1 MSGKTLK
8 WMVASSALVL
18 TGSFVTLWARTTGGS
33 TSDVPAVAKQT
44 DDPKPPEKRKVLYW
58 WDPMLGPS
66 SISDHPGKSAMGM
79 DMVPVYEGQGSGG
92 PEITID
98 PRVTQV
104 MGVQTAVATRGPL
117 HKTIRAV
124 GIFNLPQPGLHD
136 VSLKV
141 GGWIDKLFADQ
152 EGAGVVKDQPL
163 FAVYSPDL
171 QVASQELISAV
182 KSAKALPASASQTI
196 RDEAKRLVDSA
207 RRKLQLWDVAD
218 GDIDAI
224 AASDQPPRD
233 ITFRSP
239 ATGHIEEKMVVQG
252 SSFQPGMKLMRI
264 SDHNVVWLD
273 AQVYEQQIPWIKE
286 GQPVEATTDAAPGKT
301 FKGKVTFVYPHL
313 DHMAR
318 TLTVR
323 ATFDNPDFE
332 LRPGMYGEANL
343 IAQPAADA
351 LLVPQEAVIDTG
363 TQQVVFIAEGNGHF
377 TPRPVRA
384 GLRGDNDQVQI
395 LEGLAPGQ
403 TVVTSGQFLMDVE
416 SRTQEAIAKL
426 RGASAAAPMAKTPS
440 APAPAAPEAMPAA
453 PQSPPP
459 VRAPI
464 GDSSPMGT
472 LLRGRDREGVAQSTS
487 PNPPPQPSPG
497 VPGAGE
503 LAAPGVS
510 SPGTQSPR
518 LSLVYCPMVRVH
530 WLQAPGKID
539 NPFLGPEMQTC
550 GEVQGDLAS
559 PAKDAPLASVVEPY
573 LKFQHALASGQLDA
587 AALHKLKAATDHL
600 DGSPYAQLR
609 SATDK
614 LATAPDAK
622 AAHEQFKDVS
632 KALIPLLQKP

>member
-1 MSGKTLK
+1 MSGKMFR
-8 WMVASSALVL
+8 WIAANSALVV

-33 TSDVPAVAKQT
+33 TPDAPAVAKQT
-44 DDPKPPEKRKVLYW
+44 DNPNTPEKRKVLYW

-66 SISDHPGKSAMGM
+66 SISDHPGKSAMNM
-79 DMVPVYEGQGSGG
+79 DMVPVYEGQSSGG

-98 PRVTQV
+98 PRVTQT

-124 GIFNLPQPGLHD
+124 GLFELPQPGLHD

-182 KSAKALPASASQTI
+182 KAAKALPASASQTI
-196 RDEAKRLVDSA
+196 RDEARKLVDSA
-207 RRKLQLWDVAD
+207 RRKLELWDVAE

-233 ITFRSP
+233 IIFRSP

-273 AQVYEQQIPWIKE
+273 AQVYEQQIPWVRE

-395 LEGLAPGQ
+395 LEGLAPGE

-426 RGASAAAPMAKTPS
+426 RGASAAPMAQTPATPMAETLA
-440 APAPAAPEAMPAA
+440 APATA
-453 PQSPPP
+453 QSPPR
-459 VRAPI
+459 V
-464 GDSSPMGT
+464 D
-472 LLRGRDREGVAQSTS
+472 RGRDREGVAQSES

-497 VPGAGE
+497 VPGAGV
-503 LAAPGVS
+503 VS
-510 SPGTQSPR
+510 PPATQSHR
-518 LSLVYCPMVRVH
+518 LSLVYCPMVKVH

-539 NPFLGPEMQTC
+539 NPYLGPEMQTC

-573 LKFQHALASGQLDA
+573 LKIQHALASGQLDA
-587 AALHKLKAATDHL
+587 AALRQLKAATDRL